1 MRRVLRIGHRGAAGH
16 APENTLASVEHAIA
30 LGVDLVELDVQ
41 QTKDGHLVLIHD
53 KRVDRTTN
61 GVGLVSEMS
70 LHALRELDAG
80 AGQRIPTVEEV
91 LRTANGRV
99 GVILELKIPGLAE
112 QVCKRVYLS
121 GFTGPVIYASFRHDE
136 VLALRQA
143 DLQAMTMALFGW
155 RLHDP
160 FLTAQKAKATH
171 LGFNYRTLTTA
182 LIETAHQR
190 GLVAFAY
197 TVNDQRDIQSVLSV
211 GVDGIV
217 SDFPDR
223 LSAACFTSSVA

>member
-1 MRRVLRIGHRGAAGH
+1 MLRIGHRGAAGH
-16 APENTLASVEHAIA
+16 APENTLASVESAIRSA
-30 LGVDLVELDVQ
+30 WTSSKLMCSGRS
-41 QTKDGHLVLIHD
+41 DGHLLIIHD
-53 KRVDRTTN
+53 IRVDRTTD

-70 LHALRELDAG
+70 LRALRELDAG

-99 GVILELKIPGLAE
+99 GVILELKIQGLAE

-143 DLQAMTMALFGW
+143 DPQAMTMALFGW

-160 FLTAQKAKATH
+160 VLTAQKTKATH

-182 LIETAHQR
+182 LIETAHQQ

-223 LSAACFTSSVA
+223 LSAACFTGRVA

>member
-1 MRRVLRIGHRGAAGH
+1 MGRVLRIGHRGAAGH

-53 KRVDRTTN
+53 TRVDRTTN
-61 GVGLVSEMS
+61 GVGLVSELS
-70 LHALRELDAG
+70 LRALRELDAG

-112 QVCKRVYLS
+112 QVCKRVSLS

-136 VLALRQA
+136 VRVLKEA
-143 DLQAMTMALFGW
+143 DPQAMTMALFGW
-155 RLHDP
+155 LPHDP
-160 FLTAQKAKATH
+160 VLTAQKAKATH
-171 LGFNYRTLTTA
+171 LGFNYRTLTA
-182 LIETAHQR
+182 SLVETAHQR

-223 LSAACFTSSVA
+223 LSAACFTGRVA